1 MRELLDLLP
10 IGTFISA
17 AGPGIKRNEIDLGRD
32 AFEQP
37 HQGLGVAQYLWAS
50 SPLRRYSDLVN
61 QRQLIAAIAGDR
73 LPYAEGDAELFAV
86 LADFEATYA
95 QYAEFQSRMEHY
107 WCLRWLEQEKLGEA
121 TASVVRDN
129 LVRFDAL
136 PLYVRVADLPAAA
149 GPRVR
154 LALGRIDLLAA
165 TIEVRYAGPAPC

>member
-1 MRELLDLLP
+1 MKMSTKPE
-10 IGTFISA
+10 
-17 AGPGIKRNEIDLGRD
+17 
-32 AFEQP
+32 P
-37 HQGLGVAQYLWAS
+37 HQGLGVAHYLWAS

-61 QRQLIAAIAGDR
+61 QRQLIAAVAGDPP
-73 LPYAEGDAELFAV
+73 PYVESDAELFAV
-86 LADFEATYA
+86 LGAFEVTYA

-136 PLYVRVADLPAAA
+136 PLYVRVADMPAAA

-165 TIEVRYAGPAPC
+165 TVEVRYAGAAPC